1 MKHPLLA
8 ALLVVTWL
16 LLNRTLA
23 PGQILLGAVLAGA
36 ASAAFARLGPHARPA
51 RLGLAA
57 WLIVLVLADI
67 VRSNIAVARIVFFP
81 ARPERRAGFL
91 PIPLATRHPGA
102 LAALAVI
109 VTATPGTSWAGYDA
123 AQGVLTLHVLDLADQ
138 EGMVRTFKLRYEAR
152 LREIFE

>member
-1 MKHPLLA
+1 MRHPLLA

-23 PGQILLGAVLAGA
+23 PGQVLLGAVLAIA
-36 ASAAFARLGPHARPA
+36 ASAAFARLGPHAHPA

-57 WLIVLVLADI
+57 WLLVLVLADI

-91 PIPLATRHPGA
+91 PIPLDTRHPGA

-123 AQGVLTLHVLDLADQ
+123 AQGVLTLHVLDLADE
-138 EGMVRTFKLRYEAR
+138 EGMVRTFKRRYEAR

>member
-102 LAALAVI
+102 LAALAGI

-123 AQGVLTLHVLDLADQ
+123 ERGVMTLHVLDLKDE

>member
-91 PIPLATRHPGA
+91 PIPLDTRHPGA

-123 AQGVLTLHVLDLADQ
+123 AQGVLTLHVLDLADE
-138 EGMVRTFKLRYEAR
+138 EGMVRSFKRRYEAR
-152 LREIFE
+152 LRGIFE

>member
-123 AQGVLTLHVLDLADQ
+123 ERGVMTLHVLDLKDE

>member
-1 MKHPLLA
+1 MRHPLLA

-23 PGQILLGAVLAGA
+23 PGQILLGAVLAVA

-123 AQGVLTLHVLDLADQ
+123 ERGVMTLHVLDLKDE

>member
-1 MKHPLLA
+1 MRHLLLA
-8 ALLVVTWL
+8 ALLFVTWL

-23 PGQILLGAVLAGA
+23 AGQILLGAVLAVA
-36 ASAAFARLGPHARPA
+36 ATAAFARLGPHPRPRRLGVAA
-51 RLGLAA
+51 RLIA
-57 WLIVLVLADI
+57 LVLADV
-67 VRSNIAVARIVFFP
+67 VRSNLAVARIVFFP

-91 PIPLATRHPGA
+91 PIPLQTRHPGA

-123 AQGVLTLHVLDLADQ
+123 QRGVMTLHVLDLADE
-138 EGMVRTFKLRYEAR
+138 EGMVRMFQQRYEAR

>member
-81 ARPERRAGFL
+81 ARPERRPGFL

-123 AQGVLTLHVLDLADQ
+123 GSGVMTLHVLDLADE